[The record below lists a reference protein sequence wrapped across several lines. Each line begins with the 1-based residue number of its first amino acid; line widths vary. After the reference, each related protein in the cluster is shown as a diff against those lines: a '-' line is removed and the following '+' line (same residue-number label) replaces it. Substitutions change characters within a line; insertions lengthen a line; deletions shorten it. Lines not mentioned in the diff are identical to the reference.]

1 MRKQIITIVTF
12 LCVALMG
19 HAQISLR
26 GTYDGVLYEAD
37 IISGAAIVLGAEAD
51 VAELTIPTSVSSL
64 LITQF
69 DMNPGAVGQTMSL
82 PSAASVNT
90 IADGAFASLTT
101 LTTVTM
107 EAATPP
113 ALNGTF
119 ASTFPAGV
127 IIKVGSETAKT
138 AYETAGW
145 QNVQVAGGG
154 AVVGPNGN
162 CGAQGDNLQWSYA
175 GGTLTI
181 TGSGAMADFTFN
193 DMTWSAETPWKQY
206 NMSITAI
213 SLPDGITYIGTYAF
227 NGCLKVK
234 EVVIPEGVTAIGNYA
249 FTNCQTVKSYT
260 FPSTLQSV
268 GNGMFSNNYAIR
280 EIIANG
286 TIPPDMHENKL
297 NQGASFKIDVYVP
310 EGSIPAYEAS
320 WGTTYYTFHNPKN
333 SCGTNLLWSYDA
345 STHALTFY
353 KSDPS
358 KPATMKNFVNIRDYP
373 QFFNTPD
380 APWYQYHDEIASIS
394 LPEGLT
400 NIGTMAFVNC
410 STIVADVVLPSSVV
424 TIEELAFGYCHAIPS
439 IDIPEGVQ
447 SIGTKAFVGC
457 SALDTIA
464 IPAGISTIKE
474 STFEWCSG
482 LTHIV
487 IPATVQ
493 TIELSAFTN
502 CANLVRIDVE
512 GTTPCA
518 VAFDGNVIG
527 NYGAISNG
535 QRVFGRDYSDGADV
549 NIEVYIPA
557 GTRAA
562 YEQAWGIETAVDVLG
577 THQVQCR
584 LNYHDPADQGG
595 DETGVESIQSSVI
608 SSQKIFRKGQIV
620 IQRGENIYSLD
631 GKRL

>member
-1 MRKQIITIVTF
+1 MRKQFVLIVAL
-12 LCVALMG
+12 LCVALSG
-19 HAQISLR
+19 YAQMVVK
-26 GTYDGVLYEAD
+26 GKTGGVLYEINMMTQTAT
-37 IISGAAIVLGAEAD
+37 VLGAENSPT
-51 VAELTIPTSVSSL
+51 ELTIPTAISSFVV
-64 LITQF
+64 TEF
-69 DMNPGAVGQTMSL
+69 AMNPGAVGSTMSMAATI
-82 PSAASVNT
+82 SA

-107 EAATPP
+107 EATTPP
-113 ALNGTF
+113 TLNGTF

-127 IIKVGSETAKT
+127 TIQVSSEAAKT

-145 QNVQVAGGG
+145 NNVQVAGGG
-154 AVVGPNGN
+154 AVVGPMGN
-162 CGAQGDNLQWSYA
+162 CGAEGDNLQWSYA
-175 GGTLTI
+175 NGTLTI
-181 TGSGAMADFTFN
+181 SGSGAMADYMFD
-193 DMTWSAETPWKQY
+193 DMSYSPKTPWKQY
-206 NMSITAI
+206 LMSITAI
-213 SLPDGITYIGTYAF
+213 ELPDGLTYIGTYAF
-227 NGCLKVK
+227 YGCLQVK

-260 FPSTLQSV
+260 FPSTLQNV

-286 TIPPDMHENKL
+286 TVPPDMHENKL
-297 NQGASFKIDVYVP
+297 NQGASFTIDVYVP
-310 EGSIPAYEAS
+310 EGSIEAYEQA

-333 SCGTNLLWSYDA
+333 ACGTNLLWSYDA
-345 STHALTFY
+345 DTHALSLY

-358 KPATMKNFVNIRDYP
+358 KPATMTNFVNISDQP

-380 APWYQYHDEIASIS
+380 APWYQYHDEMASIS
-394 LPEGLT
+394 LPDGLT
-400 NIGTMAFVNC
+400 NIGSMAFVNC
-410 STIVADVVLPSSVV
+410 STVVSEVVIPASVV

-487 IPATVQ
+487 IPASVQ

-512 GTTPCA
+512 SEIPA
-518 VAFDGNVIG
+518 SIAKDINVSG
-527 NYGAISNG
+527 FMGAISNG
-535 QRVFGRDYSDGADV
+535 QRVFGRDYSDGGDV
-549 NIEVYIPA
+549 DIEVYIPS

-562 YEQAWGIETAVDVLG
+562 YETAWGTETAVDVLG

-584 LNYHDPADQGG
+584 LNYHDPADIS
-595 DETGVESIQSSVI
+595 TGVEEANGEWANGEW
-608 SSQKIFRKGQIV
+608 RKVLRNGQIL
-620 IQRGENIYSLD
+620 IQRGEEIYSLD
-631 GKRL
+631 GKRQ